1 MNVLTRLWK
10 SFHSVY
16 IYQIITLYTKYIR
29 ILFARYASIKRKNKK
44 SKKTS
49 INIKFNPKYS
59 LDDLIFGGRSQE
71 WLQESLS
78 NHVSNSDFRY

>member
-1 MNVLTRLWK
+1 MLTRLWK
-10 SFHSVY
+10 SFHNVY
-16 IYQIITLYTKYIR
+16 GHQIITLYTKYITL
-29 ILFARYASIKRKNKK
+29 LFVRYASTKPKSKK

-49 INIKFNPKYS
+49 LNIKFNAKYS